1 MKITSHICS
10 LLAVNTLLLCAQSPH
25 SATNTPPLRTSSAL
39 SLAHESF
46 FATGTSGSIILTGK
60 CVTSPSGLVVSTEE
74 LAIPNPMAIKR
85 IDDDLDNL
93 SHLSSH
99 YGWLRRKDGLVQFRD
114 DRASAELLRLHLAQ
128 FELVQA
134 VNLED
139 AVDKLLKA
147 QQVVSFLK
155 EHHIDLEPVF
165 TGASF
170 GNEEQIQSLSKSP
183 TTSKYSLKLTDVT
196 LEEALNS
203 IVRTF
208 PGVWIYCECPGRVNL
223 TSEPV
228 GFPHPPNNG
237 SR

>member
-1 MKITSHICS
+1 M
-10 LLAVNTLLLCAQSPH
+10 
-25 SATNTPPLRTSSAL
+25 
-39 SLAHESF
+39 
-46 FATGTSGSIILTGK
+46 SGR
-60 CVTSPSGLVVSTEE
+60 VVSTEE
-74 LAIPNPMAIKR
+74 LAIPDPWAIKR

-99 YGWLRRKDGLVQFRD
+99 YGWFRRKDGLVQFRD

-139 AVDKLLKA
+139 AVNKLLKA
-147 QQVVSFLK
+147 KQVVSFLK
-155 EHHIDLEPVF
+155 QNQIDLEPEF
-165 TGASF
+165 TGAYL
-170 GNEEQIQSLSKSP
+170 GNQEHIQRLSKSP
-183 TTSKYSLKLTDVT
+183 TTPKYSLKLTAVT

-208 PGVWIYCECPGRVNL
+208 PGVWVYRECPGRINL
-223 TSEPV
+223 TSDPV
-228 GFPHPPNNG
+228 GFPHPPNNL